1 MNKYIYKVTG
11 DYKDW
16 LEMKKNDTIFH
27 NGSLIGLIS
36 YVNDRLE
43 LKLNYGTDLYYYSE
57 LKKVDDIIITV
68 PMKEYLLKDD
78 YMYIPLVF
86 DEEEYEELV
95 EISYV
100 DRELL
105 KNIQQVNK
113 QDLCNILLNNFKYR
127 FDIEGYLEVNDIIN
141 SIITFSEDE
150 VELAERINNMI
161 SNENINL
168 QRIGEED
175 SKNITI
181 FIDFLGNLYEWN
193 SIVKIGDKFYLK
205 IVDDY
210 MMEV

>member
-1 MNKYIYKVTG
+1 MDKYIYKVTG

-16 LEMKKNDTIFH
+16 LEMKKSDTTFH

-36 YVNDRLE
+36 YANDRLE
-43 LKLNYGTDLYYYSE
+43 LKLNYGTDLYYHSE
-57 LKKVDDIIITV
+57 IKKAGDIIITV
-68 PMKEYLLKDD
+68 PTKEYLLKDD

-113 QDLCNILLNNFKYR
+113 QDLCNILLNNFKCG
-127 FDIEGYLEVNDIIN
+127 FGITGYLEFNDIIN
-141 SIITFSEDE
+141 SIIAFSEDE
-150 VELAERINNMI
+150 AELAERINNMI
-161 SNENINL
+161 SNESINL
-168 QRIGEED
+168 QRIGEEG

-193 SIVKIGDKFYLK
+193 SIVEIGDKFYLK

-210 MMEV
+210 VMEV

>member
-27 NGSLIGLIS
+27 NGSLIGFIS

-43 LKLNYGTDLYYYSE
+43 LKLNYGTDLYYHSE

>member
-1 MNKYIYKVTG
+1 MDKYIYKVTG

-16 LEMKKNDTIFH
+16 LEMKKSDTIFH

-36 YVNDRLE
+36 YANDRLE
-43 LKLNYGTDLYYYSE
+43 LKLNYGTDLYYHSE
-57 LKKVDDIIITV
+57 LKKADDIIITV

-113 QDLCNILLNNFKYR
+113 QDLCNILLNNFKCR
-127 FDIEGYLEVNDIIN
+127 FGITGYLEFNDIIN
-141 SIITFSEDE
+141 SIIAFSEDE
-150 VELAERINNMI
+150 AELAECINNII
-161 SNENINL
+161 SNESINL
-168 QRIGEED
+168 QRIGEEG

-193 SIVKIGDKFYLK
+193 SVVKIGDKFYLK

-210 MMEV
+210 VMEV